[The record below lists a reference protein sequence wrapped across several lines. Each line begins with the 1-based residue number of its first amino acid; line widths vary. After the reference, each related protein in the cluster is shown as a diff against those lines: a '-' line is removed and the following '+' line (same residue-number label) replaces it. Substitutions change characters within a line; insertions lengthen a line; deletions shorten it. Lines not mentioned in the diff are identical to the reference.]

1 MKRPS
6 WAQVLRPSSRGR
18 SRRVARTLAGLILV
32 APAAAHAAP
41 DPTTAELKIV
51 ADTIWV
57 LLAAFL
63 VFFMNAGFA
72 LLESGFCRR
81 KNAANILAKNFV
93 VFAVTTLIYFV
104 LGFGLM
110 FGNGNAFL
118 GTTGFLVP
126 NDPAAFESLGWSNVP
141 VFAKFFFQLVF
152 AGTAATIVSGAVAER
167 IHYRAFI
174 AFSVLMVALIYPIAG
189 HWVWGGGF
197 LAKDGMLDFAGST
210 VVHSVGG
217 WAALI
222 GAWMLGPRLGKYA
235 KARVTPIP
243 GHNMTSA
250 TLGTFILWLGWF
262 GFNPGSTMAANP
274 GAITHV
280 LVITNLC
287 AAAGAMSATLYTWW
301 RVGKP
306 DLALTLNGCLA
317 GLVAIT
323 AGCAFVTPG
332 AALVIG
338 VVAGFLVVEG
348 VILFDKLRIDD
359 PVGAISVHL
368 VNGLFG
374 TVCVGLFADPATA
387 KAVAGVDLPS
397 AGLFLGGGPAQLWS
411 QLKGIAAVGA
421 FTSVVSVGFWYLI
434 YLVFGL
440 RVSED
445 AELSGLDTSEMGMEA
460 YPADADLAP
469 RVRGPFGTPDA
480 MRSTAYRS
488 RA

>member
-434 YLVFGL
+434 YLV
-440 RVSED
+440 
-445 AELSGLDTSEMGMEA
+445 
-460 YPADADLAP
+460 
-469 RVRGPFGTPDA
+469 
-480 MRSTAYRS
+480 
-488 RA
+488 